1 VNGVVN
7 YIATKP
13 QFSRYVAKPE
23 IVSIFQSDLGKL
35 KPAFDTFERCSRRM
49 TNALVRAFF
58 PNNEI
63 DGGNFR
69 KEMYLVK
76 TSLFVKGLFSK
87 DAFKKWEYSVDLSNP
102 LRNLDYR
109 EITNF
114 MNLHEGK
121 FINLWK
127 DEKDN
132 MRNIEKLALFIR
144 SLIHI
149 EKTEQGKVRNTN
161 KLDYFK
167 NLPEEEWAVCLD
179 GIINRPSYVIEPLM
193 QYKYTSVKINNAISY
208 HNGSKLINSYIEAIE
223 KFLDTQSLKTDMKT
237 FRGEGNFNLFEKVKL
252 ANGNTLK
259 EALEEATEKIE
270 NGSWKQSDIDEFIDK
285 YLFRQKITQERFMS
299 TAMIPE
305 DTEKYAKKV
314 MWYLDLP
321 KGTKC
326 SFVEAYNVD
335 RESESEIL
343 VQRGAELFINNMEYD
358 FENHRW
364 NIGATVEQ

>member
-35 KPAFDTFERCSRRM
+35 KPAFDIFERCSRRM

-76 TSLFVKGLFSK
+76 ASLFVKGLFSK

-114 MNLHEGK
+114 MNLHDGK

-305 DTEKYAKKV
+305 DT
-314 MWYLDLP
+314 
-321 KGTKC
+321 
-326 SFVEAYNVD
+326 
-335 RESESEIL
+335 
-343 VQRGAELFINNMEYD
+343 
-358 FENHRW
+358 
-364 NIGATVEQ
+364 